1 MDISGQPNFNTSEEV
16 LCEIAEQYSQSVLIT
31 VVQYCHI
38 TMSSLALLA
47 LASNLPL
54 SFLWHK
60 KLGVHLNLKVNFGD
74 YYLFI
79 NFLVNSNQFI
89 NSLCVAFNFF
99 YYCSHI

>member
-1 MDISGQPNFNTSEEV
+1 MNISDQPNFNTSKEV

-60 KLGVHLNLKVNFGD
+60 KLGVHLNLKVTFGN
-74 YYLFI
+74 YHFFS
-79 NFLVNSNQFI
+79 NFLANSNKFI

-99 YYCSHI
+99 YYCSNI